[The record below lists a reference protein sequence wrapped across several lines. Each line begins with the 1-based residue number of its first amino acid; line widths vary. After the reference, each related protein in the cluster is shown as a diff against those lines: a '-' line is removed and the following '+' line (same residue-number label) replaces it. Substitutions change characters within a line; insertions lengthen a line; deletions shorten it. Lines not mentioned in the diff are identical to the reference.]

1 MFDLAKHLSF
11 CLRLAN
17 IKIKTGSW
25 LVAHLIRKS
34 LVQVAAWW
42 WQWCT
47 WDVDMDVDVDVDV
60 EWMLDG

>member
-1 MFDLAKHLSF
+1 L
-11 CLRLAN
+11 
-17 IKIKTGSW
+17 W
-25 LVAHLIRKS
+25 QHLIRKS

-47 WDVDMDVDVDVDV
+47 WDVDLDVDV